1 MLFRSKKPARTRKP
15 KDSEESS
22 ETKAKRSRKKTEEK
36 PAEDKEAPIT
46 ETSEKAGKENA
57 ESPAK
62 AGAAADITAEN
73 QDHSPID
80 DVKLE
85 FSASEE
91 VNDHSLEE
99 AVNSADQEGSDKH
112 EE

>member
-1 MLFRSKKPARTRKP
+1 M
-15 KDSEESS
+15 EN
-22 ETKAKRSRKKTEEK
+22 
-36 PAEDKEAPIT
+36 
-46 ETSEKAGKENA
+46 AGKENP
-57 ESPAK
+57 EVK
-62 AGAAADITAEN
+62 VNTTTTADITAEN
-73 QDHSPID
+73 QNHSPID

-91 VNDHSLEE
+91 VNEHSLEE